1 MCIRDRL
8 WARHEDG
15 TPWSYALLTGS
26 SSICHSLRCAIAIGE
41 ELGHDRPDWELS
53 LAHLAHAIRTQPEG
67 AFAPKERWAMDWYYP
82 VLSGALDPENT
93 FSYLQ
98 TQREK
103 FIIEDHGVRCVSD
116 QDWVTAAETC
126 ECAMAYLIAGS
137 RSDALTLFKGALEMR
152 QEDGKCLT
160 GLVHPGSISFP
171 ENECT
176 TYTAAAIVLAA
187 DAISG
192 SSPASSLFVDHSSLP
207 DIIDIETVV
216 KRRD

>member
-1 MCIRDRL
+1 
-8 WARHEDG
+8 
-15 TPWSYALLTGS
+15 
-26 SSICHSLRCAIAIGE
+26 
-41 ELGHDRPDWELS
+41 
-53 LAHLAHAIRTQPEG
+53 
-67 AFAPKERWAMDWYYP
+67 
-82 VLSGALDPENT
+82 
-93 FSYLQ
+93 
-98 TQREK
+98 
-103 FIIEDHGVRCVSD
+103 
-116 QDWVTAAETC
+116 
-126 ECAMAYLIAGS
+126 MAYLIAGS
-137 RSDALTLFKGALEMR
+137 RADALTLFKGALEMR
-152 QEDGKCLT
+152 QENGKCLT